1 MSLSRHFTAVS
12 ERERKLCL
20 MNDNGD
26 LKAWIFTDRSFINDV
41 VTVVYLTQIEKFGR
55 KILKIC

>member
-1 MSLSRHFTAVS
+1 
-12 ERERKLCL
+12 